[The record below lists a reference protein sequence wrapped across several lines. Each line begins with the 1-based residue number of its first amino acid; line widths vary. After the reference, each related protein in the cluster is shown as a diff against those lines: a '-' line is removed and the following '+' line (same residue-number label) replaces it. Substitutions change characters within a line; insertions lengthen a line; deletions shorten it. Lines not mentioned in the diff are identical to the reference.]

1 LNREKR
7 DSETDSEELIH
18 LKKTI
23 RKLINKSR
31 LYEAAKISI
40 KKEESDFK
48 EKKRSPTSKD
58 YLKERQNRIRTLQQS
73 TRPIDPDLLP
83 PEKTDFD
90 F

>member
-48 EKKRSPTSKD
+48 EKKSSPTSKD
-58 YLKERQNRIRTLQQS
+58 YLKERNGVISEAYYPLYRYLYWPWIMQG
-73 TRPIDPDLLP
+73 
-83 PEKTDFD
+83 
-90 F
+90 